1 MISIH
6 APRAGCDRSPLWPR
20 RNLPYFNPRTP
31 CGVRPPDAKSGS
43 ILYAN
48 FNPRTPCGVRPD
60 LLVAIGITW
69 DISIH
74 APRAGC
80 DCDDAPDK
88 PTDDISIHAPRAGC
102 DDTTSAKEVGHYK
115 FQSTHPVR
123 GATRYCR
130 NQIDRMQNFN
140 PRTPCGVRRGRWHRG
155 PSPARISI
163 HAPRAGCD
171 PGNRYPPRCGDYFNP
186 RTPCGVRRRWHRG
199 PSPARYFN
207 PRTPC
212 GVRLLVSSRG

>member
-1 MISIH
+1 MRGATRQRRHPHHDFGNFNPRTPCGVRPASLLYSFQARVISIH

-123 GATRYCR
+123 GATPV
-130 NQIDRMQNFN
+130 ID
-140 PRTPCGVRRGRWHRG
+140 TRRAAGT
-155 PSPARISI
+155 ISI

-171 PGNRYPPRCGDYFNP
+171 VGGIEARLPPGISIHAPRVGCD
-186 RTPCGVRRRWHRG
+186 
-199 PSPARYFN
+199 S
-207 PRTPC
+207 
-212 GVRLLVSSRG
+212 